1 MLLFLSVICIK
12 WPQFT
17 QQAMFQGMNMLA
29 LLLALLSVNEAL
41 QCL

>member
-29 LLLALLSVNEAL
+29 SLITVLFVNEAFE
-41 QCL
+41 CL